1 MGIGTN
7 IILIG
12 YRCSGK
18 TSVGKIIAG
27 RLGMSFHDTDD
38 LIVERTGRS
47 IDDIVAGEGWDKFR
61 EIEKAVIM
69 DASML
74 KNAVIAT
81 GGGVVMAEE
90 NVRNL
95 KKNGYVIWLSGN
107 PEILSKRMEKEN
119 EEGRARPSLTGK
131 GSLEELEKVLEI
143 RVPLYFAAA
152 DVVIMTDKL
161 SAEETARHAMEAF
174 NCRPLKFA

>member
-27 RLGMSFHDTDD
+27 RTGMAFHDTDD
-38 LIVERTGRS
+38 MIMEKSGRT
-47 IDDIVAGEGWDKFR
+47 IDEIVAVEGWDKFR

-81 GGGVVMAEE
+81 GGGVVMADE
-90 NVRNL
+90 NVKNL

-107 PEILSKRMEKEN
+107 PEILAKRMEKEN

-131 GSLEELEKVLEI
+131 GSLEELDKVLET

-161 SAEETARHAMEAF
+161 TIEETARHAMEAF